1 MGLCSFC
8 NERERE
14 SYWKYYC
21 KDCAML
27 RRMLVLHNPNKCVEI
42 LKRCLIRNEQQITNK
57 INVELKNMPKKEII
71 ENTKTSVEGVKTR
84 SQYNNGIR
92 D

>member
-84 SQYNNGIR
+84 SQYNNSIR